1 MIDKIGQ
8 WFSDSYLSFPYDAS
22 YEGYKT
28 DVLNGWVHILM
39 LVLFVCWGIFLIY
52 VLIKFSNKNNP
63 KAEYKGMKGKFS
75 KYVEGGIVL
84 FEVFLLFAL
93 AIPGFNDLKYDIPSS
108 ENEELLEVRVVAQ
121 QFQWNMHYPGED
133 GVFGR
138 TYADSVN
145 QEDQNFIGL
154 SREGYGADDIVTM
167 NQLHIPKDKT
177 VKIKLSSMDVIHS
190 FALPE
195 MRVKQDAI
203 PGMEVDIFFK
213 AKYSSNEYFDYLK
226 ENDPVRY
233 NSTLELDQETYDMFP
248 EDAKNLYR
256 GYQISCAQLCG
267 NSHYKMRGYM
277 IVHENEDFNQWLIDN
292 KPEEE
297 EEEEW

>member
-8 WFSDSYLSFPYDAS
+8 WFSDSFLGFPFDAS
-22 YEGYKT
+22 HEGYKT

-39 LVLFVCWGIFLIY
+39 LILFIFWGIFLIY
-52 VLIKFSNKNNP
+52 VLIKFHNKNNP
-63 KAEYKGMKGKFS
+63 KAQYNGMKGKFS
-75 KYVEGGIVL
+75 KYAEGGVIL

-93 AIPGFNDLKYDIPSS
+93 AIPGFNDLKYSIPSDD
-108 ENEELLEVRVVAQ
+108 EADLEIRVVAQ
-121 QFQWNMHYPGED
+121 QFQWNIHYPGED

-145 QEDQNFIGL
+145 QDNQNFIGL

-167 NQLHIPKDKT
+167 NQLHIPKDKL

-195 MRVKQDAI
+195 MRVKQDAM
-203 PGMEVDIFFK
+203 PGMEVAIFFK
-213 AKYSSNEYFDYLK
+213 AKTTSDEYLEHLK

-233 NSTLELDQETYDMFP
+233 TSTLELDQETYDLFP
-248 EDAKNLYR
+248 ESSKNLYR
-256 GYQISCAQLCG
+256 GYQISCNQLCG

-277 IVHENEDFNQWLIDN
+277 TVHEEGDFNDWLDSN

>member
-22 YEGYKT
+22 YEGYKA

-39 LVLFVCWGIFLIY
+39 LILFVCWGIFLIY

-108 ENEELLEVRVVAQ
+108 ENEDLLEVRVVAQ

-213 AKYSSNEYFDYLK
+213 AKYSSNEYFNYLK

-277 IVHENEDFNQWLIDN
+277 IVHEGDDFDQWLIEN

>member
-1 MIDKIGQ
+1 MIDRIGQ
-8 WFSDSYLSFPYDAS
+8 WFSDVFLMFPYDAS

-28 DVLNGWVHILM
+28 DILNGWVHILM
-39 LVLFVCWGIFLIY
+39 LILFVCWGIFLLY
-52 VLIKFSNKNNP
+52 VLVKFYNKNNP
-63 KAEYKGMKGKFS
+63 KAQYDGMKGKFS
-75 KYVEGGIVL
+75 KYVEGGVIL

-93 AIPGFNDLKYDIPSS
+93 AIPGFNDLKYDIPADD
-108 ENEELLEVRVVAQ
+108 EADLEIRVIAQ

-133 GVFGR
+133 GIFGK
-138 TYADSVN
+138 TYADSVD
-145 QEDQNFIGL
+145 QGDQNFIGL
-154 SREGYGADDIVTM
+154 SREGHGEDDIVTM
-167 NQLHIPKDKT
+167 NQLHIPKDKL

-203 PGMEVDIFFK
+203 PGMEVAIFFK
-213 AKYSSNEYFDYLK
+213 AKYTSDEYLDYLK
-226 ENDPVRY
+226 ENDQMRY
-233 NSTLELDQETYDMFP
+233 NSSLELDEETYNSFP
-248 EDAKNLYR
+248 EASKNLYR
-256 GYQISCAQLCG
+256 GYQIACAQLCG

-277 IVHENEDFNQWLIDN
+277 SVHDEESFNEWLDDN